1 MGCKW
6 VFKRKD
12 GIPGVEPARY
22 KARLVAK
29 DFTRRE
35 GVDFNEIFSLVVK
48 HTSIRVLL
56 SLVAHFN
63 MELEQMDVKTAFL
76 HGDLEEKILMQ
87 QPIGYEVQGKEDWVC
102 LLKKSLY
109 GLKQSPMQ
117 WYRRFDSF
125 MLKNN
130 FQRSKFD
137 SCVYFK
143 KTEYGD
149 YVYLMLYVDDMLI
162 ASRDKVEVNIVKK
175 QLKSE
180 FEMKDLG
187 AA

>member
-76 HGDLEEKILMQ
+76 HGDLE
-87 QPIGYEVQGKEDWVC
+87 
-102 LLKKSLY
+102 
-109 GLKQSPMQ
+109 
-117 WYRRFDSF
+117 
-125 MLKNN
+125 
-130 FQRSKFD
+130 
-137 SCVYFK
+137 
-143 KTEYGD
+143 
-149 YVYLMLYVDDMLI
+149 
-162 ASRDKVEVNIVKK
+162 
-175 QLKSE
+175 
-180 FEMKDLG
+180 
-187 AA
+187 

>member
-1 MGCKW
+1 
-6 VFKRKD
+6 
-12 GIPGVEPARY
+12 
-22 KARLVAK
+22 
-29 DFTRRE
+29 
-35 GVDFNEIFSLVVK
+35 
-48 HTSIRVLL
+48 
-56 SLVAHFN
+56 
-63 MELEQMDVKTAFL
+63 
-76 HGDLEEKILMQ
+76 MQ

-109 GLKQSPMQ
+109 GLKQSPTQ

-149 YVYLMLYVDDMLI
+149 YVYLKLYVDDMLI

-180 FEMKDLG
+180 LK
-187 AA
+187 